1 MAAKNARSGAASL
14 ARLKK
19 ELAAGVIGRFYLFYG
34 EEAYLREHYIGQL
47 KKRLVAD
54 DENNFCCLTGKACTP
69 KALTE
74 AVESFPLFAE
84 RKLVLVRDYDIVCA
98 DAKMAAEAEPLLSAL
113 PDSVC
118 LIFAYGDAPP
128 GSGRRN

>member
-1 MAAKNARSGAASL
+1 MAAKNDRSGAASL

-34 EEAYLREHYIGQL
+34 EEAYLREHYIGQI

-84 RKLVLVRDYDIVCA
+84 RKLCSCA
-98 DAKMAAEAEPLLSAL
+98 ITTSSA
-113 PDSVC
+113 PTRRW
-118 LIFAYGDAPP
+118 PP
-128 GSGRRN
+128 RPSRCCRRCRIPSA